1 MITITI
7 TTKTGEVLEQ
17 VEINTFD
24 RNDYHGVAMEQI
36 ADQIARYAK
45 SVEPN
50 NKD

>member
-7 TTKTGEVLEQ
+7 ATASGEVLEQ
-17 VEINTFD
+17 VTISTFERD
-24 RNDYHGVAMEQI
+24 DYHGVAMEQI
-36 ADQIARYAK
+36 ANQIAQYAK